1 MRQSPSPSQ
10 LFVLLFSLLCLT
22 GCLTNNDAQSDA
34 TFLAPYINVLK
45 QETSPKALQEIV
57 ALPRSELVHIHFG
70 YGTRIRNKWL
80 WSDKDPRLTAHFKS
94 QGISHPDDM
103 SGKIIEALWDDLNKN
118 LSAAEKAAI
127 EKQREVFLQKQDI
140 FQRISEECTKQLQEK
155 RPAIDRCYAAHSP
168 SLKPLS
174 DRPIFNQLVVSNK
187 GTLDNVT
194 YAKNIS
200 RDLSNCLKHQAR
212 DFTVSEFE
220 YYSVLTLYPI
230 EMRAYTDAGKKVL
243 LLESCNVKERF
254 D

>member
-1 MRQSPSPSQ
+1 MSHKQRCAVRCD
-10 LFVLLFSLLCLT
+10 FH
-22 GCLTNNDAQSDA
+22 
-34 TFLAPYINVLK
+34 APYINVLK
-45 QETSPKALQEIV
+45 QETPPKALQEIV
-57 ALPRSELVHIHFG
+57 ALPRSELARIHFG

-80 WSDKDPRLTAHFKS
+80 WGDRDPQLTARFKS

-118 LSAAEKAAI
+118 LSAAKKTAI

-140 FQRISEECTKQLQEK
+140 FQRISEECTKQLHEK
-155 RPAIDRCYAAHSP
+155 RPAIDRCYAANSP

-174 DRPIFNQLVVSNK
+174 DRPIFNQLLVSNK
-187 GTLDNVT
+187 GTLDSVT
-194 YAKNIS
+194 YEKNIS
-200 RDLSNCLKHQAR
+200 RALSNCLKHQAR
-212 DFTVSEFE
+212 DFTFSEFE

-243 LLESCNVKERF
+243 LLESCHVKELF